1 MNSVADPDPI
11 SSGFLM
17 FGSGISNEK
26 KSRSGMNIPEYF
38 PESLE
43 TICMLKYSLVW
54 IVI

>member
-17 FGSGISNEK
+17 PGSGISKEK
-26 KSRSGMNIPEYF
+26 KSRSGMNILEYF

-43 TICMLKYSLVW
+43 TICRLKISLVW